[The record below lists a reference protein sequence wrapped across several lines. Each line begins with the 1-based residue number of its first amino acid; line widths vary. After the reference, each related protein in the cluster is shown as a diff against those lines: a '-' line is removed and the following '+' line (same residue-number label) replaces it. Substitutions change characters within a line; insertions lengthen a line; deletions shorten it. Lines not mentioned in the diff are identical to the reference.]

1 MLAGLQERLRAP
13 REAGFEGTLAGR
25 GLDTSG
31 AGWRDEWLP
40 ARDGTR
46 EDEWRDGRDGP
57 ARSDAA
63 VTLRDLVT
71 GSAFRV
77 GAGSE
82 EAGFAEVWGRG
93 AHSFVE
99 GTDADLR
106 LDGEVTT
113 GMVGADY
120 QRGRMMGG
128 AALSYSEAEADYRSD
143 AGEGRIGVSLTGV
156 YPYVG
161 FAVTDRV
168 SVWGAGGYGEGGL
181 QVEPDEGERAETDIR
196 LTMVAA
202 GIRGTLVKRAD
213 GFEAT
218 AKADVLQ
225 VRTTSTET
233 AGLEAAE
240 GRVRRVRVGLEG
252 AKPFALDNGASVA
265 PELKVGV
272 RHDGGDAETGFG
284 LDLGAGLKWSA
295 PGHRLSGAVDVR
307 GLLVHEDEEFEE
319 WTVSGAVRHAPA
331 TPSGRGLS
339 YSLTQS
345 WGAPG
350 TTAGG
355 ADRLWARETLPGLGA
370 GGGGDS
376 GGRLEAEVGYGFS
389 VLGSRGVATPHA
401 GWSRGEESGTLTL
414 GQRLKL
420 GPSEWRV
427 EAELGV
433 DDRTTL
439 RAGYDYRPG
448 ADFDLRLEATRR
460 EPAGAGGGAPE
471 HGITLQARIRW

>member
-1 MLAGLQERLRAP
+1 MTCR
-13 REAGFEGTLAGR
+13 
-25 GLDTSG
+25 
-31 AGWRDEWLP
+31 P
-40 ARDGTR
+40 A
-46 EDEWRDGRDGP
+46 
-57 ARSDAA
+57 
-63 VTLRDLVT
+63 
-71 GSAFRV
+71 
-77 GAGSE
+77 
-82 EAGFAEVWGRG
+82 
-93 AHSFVE
+93 

-120 QRGRMMGG
+120 QHGRMMGG
-128 AALSYSEAEADYRSD
+128 AALSYSEANADYRSD
-143 AGEGRIGVSLTGV
+143 AGDGRVAVSLTGV

-168 SVWGAGGYGEGGL
+168 SVWGAGGYGEGDL
-181 QVEPDEGERAETDIR
+181 QVEPDEGERAKTDLR

-202 GIRGTLVKRAD
+202 GVRGTLAERP
-213 GFEAT
+213 GGLEAA
-218 AKADVLQ
+218 AKADVLYL
-225 VRTTSTET
+225 RMSSFET
-233 AGLEAAE
+233 AELEAAE
-240 GRVRRVRVGLEG
+240 GRVARARLGLEG
-252 AKPFALDNGASVA
+252 ARPFTLEGGASVT
-265 PELKVGV
+265 PELEVGV

-284 LDLGAGLKWSA
+284 LELGAGLKWSA
-295 PGHRLSGAVDVR
+295 PGGRLSGAVDVH
-307 GLLVHEDEEFEE
+307 GLVVHEDADFEE
-319 WTVSGAVRHAPA
+319 WTVSGSVRHAPA

-339 YSLTQS
+339 YSLTRS

-350 TTAGG
+350 TTGGG
-355 ADRLWARETLPGLGA
+355 ADRLWARETLPGLDA

-414 GQRLKL
+414 GQRVKL
-420 GPSEWRV
+420 GPSQWHV
-427 EAELGV
+427 ETELGA

-460 EPAGAGGGAPE
+460 EPTAGSGGGGPE
-471 HGITLQARIRW
+471 HGITVRARIRW